1 MHGVPQLPEAVV
13 EVKDFRGKYWGKW
26 GRGRVEVMGI
36 NRTNENGKVAT
47 ARVHIVAIDRSVRKI
62 GGRTFWDG
70 AFHGCMNLVKVTAP
84 FVEEVRE
91 LAFWEAYNLRHV
103 TFSPNVAVTP
113 TAFSG
118 SLSPEVL
125 AASVG
130 FV

>member
-1 MHGVPQLPEAVV
+1 MQGVPLLPEAVV
-13 EVKDFRGKYWGKW
+13 EVTDLISDYGGDCR
-26 GRGRVEVMGI
+26 RVHEEVMGI

-47 ARVHIVAIDRSVRKI
+47 ARVHIVVSDRSVRKI